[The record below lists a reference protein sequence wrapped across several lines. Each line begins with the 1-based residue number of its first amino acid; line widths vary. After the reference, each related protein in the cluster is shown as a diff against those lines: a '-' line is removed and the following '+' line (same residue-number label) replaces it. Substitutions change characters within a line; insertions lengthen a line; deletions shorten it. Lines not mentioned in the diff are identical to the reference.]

1 MFQLAFYRAMVQL
14 AARVLL
20 PIHLIAVEKKP
31 PFRCGVWRVEPEILT
46 HAQRANEA
54 AMKRLLACRRDDHW
68 PTGYEDV
75 RVFDQL

>member
-1 MFQLAFYRAMVQL
+1 
-14 AARVLL
+14 
-20 PIHLIAVEKKP
+20 
-31 PFRCGVWRVEPEILT
+31 VWRVEPEILN

-54 AMKRLLACRRDDHW
+54 AIQRLLTCQRDDHW